1 MRKVKHQTALL
12 LDSSEVV
19 LQFDRLSLS
28 STVGNIYIVDVKI
41 RLGQRKATV
50 ADFLIVNAG
59 DRALALNLFRDNG
72 NIWTEPFMGFEPVKI
87 GEFINGNLTLYLS
100 ALYPFVDALFY
111 TTNKK
116 LEVQK

>member
-1 MRKVKHQTALL
+1 MRKPKHQTALL
-12 LDSSEVV
+12 LDSSSVL

-28 STVGNIYIVDVKI
+28 SADGNIYIVDVKI
-41 RLGQRKATV
+41 SLGQRKNIA

-59 DRALALNLFRDNG
+59 DRALALNLHRDNG

-111 TTNKK
+111 VSPTKQ
-116 LEVQK
+116 EVQK